1 MQDLDRAFA
10 GIDEYVRSNMQYH
23 GTPGMSIGIT
33 DRERTLRSAVY
44 GLSSVQSASPVTP
57 ETLFQIGSVSKS
69 FTSIVL
75 MQLMEEG
82 RLTVEDP
89 VVKHVSWFDIRPSP
103 DAITLH
109 HLMTHTSGMVTGSDD
124 TLSARSEV
132 WTLRETELSA
142 PPGTHY
148 HYSNSGYKLLG
159 IVVEEI
165 TGRRFSEVLT
175 ERVLGPAGMTSSEA
189 AITDSIR
196 LRTAACHVG
205 LHSDRPHSRK
215 GPFVPAAW
223 FESDTA
229 DGAISSTAAD
239 MAAYMR
245 VLLNRGEGPH
255 GRIISEESF
264 GLMTQPHVP
273 PSDRRHGD
281 HYGYGLVMEELE
293 GRQTIGHDG
302 GMVGHYSALLLDPLA
317 GIGVTVMIN
326 GYGEPKDVAR
336 FAVSAV
342 RSALEGT
349 GLPAVPLP
357 DAPAH
362 SKNAIE
368 YAGTYTSRERA
379 LTVEARG
386 DRLIM
391 VDGGSE
397 VELERRGED
406 MYFADA
412 PGMNRFLL
420 RFIRE
425 NDQVVELVH
434 GEDWY
439 PRSRHSDSPEFEH
452 PKEWDAFVGRY
463 VSYNPWLPSFR
474 IVTRRGALVFIH
486 GSGLEEDMTPM
497 PDGSFR
503 VGADPLSP
511 ERLRFD
517 MAVEG
522 KALCANLSGDRLYRT
537 SIL

>member
-1 MQDLDRAFA
+1 MPDLNRAFD
-10 GIDEYVRSNMQYH
+10 GIDEYVRSSMEYH

-44 GLSSVQSASPVTP
+44 GLSSVQSGSPVTP

-69 FTSIVL
+69 FTSIIL

-89 VVKHVSWFDIRPSP
+89 VVKHVPWFDIRPSP
-103 DAITLH
+103 EAITLH

-132 WTLRETELSA
+132 WALRETELSA

-165 TGRRFSEVLT
+165 TGRRFSDVLE
-175 ERVLGPAGMTSSEA
+175 ERVLGPAGMTSSA
-189 AITDSIR
+189 GAITDSLR

-205 LHSDRPHSRK
+205 LHSDKPHSRK
-215 GPFVPAAW
+215 GPFVPASW

-229 DGAISSTAAD
+229 DGAISSTTAD

-245 VLLNRGEGPH
+245 VLLNRGRGPH

-264 GLMTQPHVP
+264 ELMTRPHVA
-273 PSDRRHGD
+273 PSDHRHGD
-281 HYGYGLVMEELE
+281 IYGYGLVMEEVD
-293 GRQTIGHDG
+293 GRQMIGHEG

-317 GIGVTVMIN
+317 GIGVTVMMN
-326 GYGEPKDVAR
+326 GHGAPKDVAR
-336 FAVSAV
+336 FAISAV

-349 GLPAVPLP
+349 DLSAVPPP

-362 SKNAIE
+362 SENALE
-368 YAGTYTSRERA
+368 YSGTYNSRERT

-386 DRLIM
+386 DKLVM
-391 VDGGSE
+391 VHCGAE
-397 VELERRGED
+397 AELERREED
-406 MYFADA
+406 MYFADV
-412 PGMNRFLL
+412 PGMDRFLF
-420 RFIRE
+420 RFVRE
-425 NDQVVELVH
+425 DGRVVGFVH

-439 PRSRHSDSPEFEH
+439 AGSRHSDSPEHDH
-452 PKEWDAFVGRY
+452 PKEWEVFVGRY

-474 IVTRRGALVFIH
+474 VVIRRGALVFIA
-486 GSGLEEDMTPM
+486 GNGLDEDMTPM

-503 VGADPLSP
+503 IGVDPLTP

-517 MAVEG
+517 MVVKG
-522 KALCANLSGDRLYRT
+522 KALCANLSGGRFYRT